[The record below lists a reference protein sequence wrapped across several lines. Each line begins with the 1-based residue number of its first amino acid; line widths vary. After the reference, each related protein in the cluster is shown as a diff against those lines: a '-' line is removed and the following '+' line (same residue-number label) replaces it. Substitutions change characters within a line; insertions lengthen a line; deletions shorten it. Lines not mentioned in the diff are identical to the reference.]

1 MGLRPGHCYRSTKD
15 RPYTR
20 LAIRVHK
27 KNYIGSTP
35 GLKIRQFNMGN
46 PLKNFSRILD
56 LVVQQEVQI
65 RDNAIE
71 STRVMINKGLTKKVG
86 KENYFMKIRAY
97 PYHILRENK
106 IAQGAGADR
115 ISTGMSHSF
124 GTPIG
129 RAIRVKPGQ
138 RIMSVLVDEA
148 YIAAAKECMLGANS
162 KLPTKVKV
170 RVHEDVQSIG
180 TKPAKI
186 REEKKEEEPKK
197 EEAKKEETPGTEGKA
212 EEAKEKGK
220 APAKEASPAAKPG
233 KEKK

>member
-20 LAIRVHK
+20 LAVRVHD
-27 KNYIGSTP
+27 KNYIGAAP

-46 PLKNFSRILD
+46 PFKNFSRILD
-56 LVVQQEVQI
+56 LIVLEEVQI
-65 RDNAIE
+65 RDNAME
-71 STRVMINKGLTKKVG
+71 STRIMINKGLTKKVG

-129 RAIRVKPGQ
+129 RALRVKPGQ
-138 RIMSVLVDEA
+138 RIISVLVDEA
-148 YIAAAKECMLGANS
+148 HTQAAKKCMLGANS

-170 RVHEDVQSIG
+170 KVHQDVQSIG

-197 EEAKKEETPGTEGKA
+197 EEAKKEDTASAQGKPEET
-212 EEAKEKGK
+212 KEKGK
-220 APAKEASPAAKPG
+220 AAAKETPSAAKQA

>member
-1 MGLRPGHCYRSTKD
+1 MGLRPGRCYRSTKD

-20 LAIRVHK
+20 LAVRVHD
-27 KNYIGSTP
+27 KNYIGAAP

-46 PLKNFSRILD
+46 PLRNFSRILD
-56 LVVQQEVQI
+56 LIVLEEVQI

-124 GTPIG
+124 GVPIG
-129 RAIRVKPGQ
+129 RALRVKPGQ
-138 RIMSVLVDEA
+138 KLLSVLVDEA
-148 YIAAAKECMLGANS
+148 YIEPAKDCMLGANS

-170 RVHEDVQSIG
+170 IVHDDVQSIG

-197 EEAKKEETPGTEGKA
+197 EEAKKEETPAAEGKA
-212 EEAKEKGK
+212 EETKEKGK
-220 APAKEASPAAKPG
+220 AAAKESQPAKE
-233 KEKK
+233 KK